1 MIDFKDSRFII
12 TDKKSTSMVHK
23 SIQPMLIDN
32 EQIVEFYIADRFPVP
47 SEVLFTS
54 KRIIICTFKERD
66 FPIFTFFPYSKFIAF
81 SVKNS
86 KDDTM
91 ENEVELYNYY
101 INKVAFEFPGKYD
114 LSLIIKLIGNAI
126 G

>member
-54 KRIIICTFKERD
+54 KRIIICTFEERD

-101 INKVAFEFPGKYD
+101 IYKVAFEFPGKYD

>member
-47 SEVLFTS
+47 SEELFTS
-54 KRIIICTFKERD
+54 KRIINCTFEERD

>member
-12 TDKKSTSMVHK
+12 TDKKSTSMIHNN
-23 SIQPMLIDN
+23 IQGMLNDN
-32 EQIVEFYIADRFPVP
+32 ERVVEFYVADRFPVP

-54 KRIIICTFKERD
+54 KRIIICTYEEQD
-66 FPIFTFFPYSKFIAF
+66 FPIFTFLPYSKFVAF

-86 KDDTM
+86 NDDSM
-91 ENEVELYNYY
+91 ENELELYNYY
-101 INKVAFEFPGKYD
+101 VDKIAFEFPGKFD

>member
-54 KRIIICTFKERD
+54 KRIIICTFEERD

-101 INKVAFEFPGKYD
+101 INKVAFEFAGKYD
-114 LSLIIKLIGNAI
+114 FSLIMKLIGNAI

>member
-12 TDKKSTSMVHK
+12 TDKKSTSLVHK
-23 SIQPMLIDN
+23 GIQGMLNDD
-32 EQIVEFYIADRFPVP
+32 ERVVEFYVADRFPVP

-54 KRIIICTFKERD
+54 KRIIICTYEEPEL
-66 FPIFTFFPYSKFIAF
+66 PIFTFLPYSKFIAF

-86 KDDTM
+86 NDYNL
-91 ENEVELYNYY
+91 ENELELYNYY
-101 INKVAFEFPGKYD
+101 VNKIAFEFPGKYD

>member
-12 TDKKSTSMVHK
+12 TDKKSI
-23 SIQPMLIDN
+23 SIVQKPVQAMLIDN
-32 EQIVEFYIADRFPVP
+32 EQIIEFYAVDRFPVP

-54 KRIIICTFKERD
+54 KRIIICTFED
-66 FPIFTFFPYSKFIAF
+66 PELPIFTFLPYSKFIAF

-86 KDDTM
+86 NNYDL
-91 ENEVELYNYY
+91 ENELELYNYFVDK
-101 INKVAFEFPGKYD
+101 IAFEFPGKYD

>member
-23 SIQPMLIDN
+23 NISGMLIDD
-32 EQIVEFYIADRFPVP
+32 EQVVEFYIADRFPVP

-54 KRIIICTFKERD
+54 KRIIICTFEEPD
-66 FPIFTFFPYSKFIAF
+66 FPIFTFLPYSKFIAF

-86 KDDTM
+86 NDDTM
-91 ENEVELYNYY
+91 ENELELYNYY
-101 INKVAFEFPGKYD
+101 VDKIAFEFPGKYN
-114 LSLIIKLIGNAI
+114 LNLIIKLIGNSI
-126 G
+126 I

>member
-12 TDKKSTSMVHK
+12 TDKKSTSNVHK
-23 SIQPMLIDN
+23 RLKGMLIDD
-32 EQIVEFYIADRFPVP
+32 EQILEFYVADRFPVP

-54 KRIIICTFKERD
+54 KRIIICTYEELEI
-66 FPIFTFFPYSKFIAF
+66 PIFTFLPYSKFIAF

-86 KDDTM
+86 NDYNL
-91 ENEVELYNYY
+91 ENELELYNYY
-101 INKVAFEFPGKYD
+101 VDKIVFEFPGKYD
-114 LSLIIKLIGNAI
+114 LSLIVKLIGNTI

>member
-1 MIDFKDSRFII
+1 MIDFKASRFII
-12 TDKKSTSMVHK
+12 TDKKSTSMIQK
-23 SIQPMLIDN
+23 SIQAMLNDQ
-32 EQIVEFYIADRFPVP
+32 EQVVEFYVADRFPFP

-54 KRIIICTFKERD
+54 KRIIICTYED
-66 FPIFTFFPYSKFIAF
+66 PELPIFTFLPYSKFIAF

-86 KDDTM
+86 NNYDL
-91 ENEVELYNYY
+91 ENELELYNYFVDK
-101 INKVAFEFPGKYD
+101 ISFEFPVNYN

>member
-12 TDKKSTSMVHK
+12 TDKKSTSQVNK
-23 SIQPMLIDN
+23 SIQGMLNDD
-32 EQIVEFYIADRFPVP
+32 ERVVEFYVADRFPVP

-54 KRIIICTFKERD
+54 KRIIICTFEESD
-66 FPIFTFFPYSKFIAF
+66 FPIFTFLPYSKFIAF

-86 KDDTM
+86 NDDSM
-91 ENEVELYNYY
+91 ESELELYNYY
-101 INKVAFEFPGKYD
+101 VDKIAFEFPGKYN
-114 LSLIIKLIGNAI
+114 LSLIIKLIGNTI

>member
-12 TDKKSTSMVHK
+12 TDKKSTSLVHK
-23 SIQPMLIDN
+23 SIQGMLNDD
-32 EQIVEFYIADRFPVP
+32 ERVVEFYVADRFPVP

-54 KRIIICTFKERD
+54 KRIIICTYEELEL
-66 FPIFTFFPYSKFIAF
+66 PIFTFLPYSKFIAF

-86 KDDTM
+86 NDYNL
-91 ENEVELYNYY
+91 ENELELYNYY
-101 INKVAFEFPGKYD
+101 VDKITFEFPGKYD
-114 LSLIIKLIGNAI
+114 LSLIVKLIGNAI